1 MHHPR
6 RVHKRT
12 AQLHR
17 NAAPV
22 VVCAE
27 VRAMDAAPQP
37 YVMPAVELLHC
48 LRRAAEAARGSWF
61 LGAPV
66 SRRAEELGALGF
78 LALGS
83 VK

>member
-1 MHHPR
+1 
-6 RVHKRT
+6 
-12 AQLHR
+12 
-17 NAAPV
+17 
-22 VVCAE
+22 
-27 VRAMDAAPQP
+27 MDAAPQP
-37 YVMPAVELLHC
+37 DVMPAVELLHC